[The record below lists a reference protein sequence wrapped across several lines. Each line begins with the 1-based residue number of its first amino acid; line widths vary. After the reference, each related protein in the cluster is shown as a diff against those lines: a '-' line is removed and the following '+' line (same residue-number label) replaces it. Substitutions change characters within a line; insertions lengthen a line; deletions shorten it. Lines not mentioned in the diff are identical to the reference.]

1 MFIAALFI
9 HFKAGKQLWCPSE
22 VAYGDTCL
30 PHKLLRQDKWA
41 VDIPW
46 LNIIQNQRE
55 TTKPQGTWRKAQST
69 LLKEG
74 WGLYVVTSVINQSKP
89 SDRGD
94 SGERQRTPG
103 ESTGFQGAEID
114 SADDRCPLAHSGVDH
129 DAYTSL
135 EQGSPCNLL
144 STVPRISHKALLL
157 LSLTCVWSVAW
168 PAWEKI
174 QL

>member
-1 MFIAALFI
+1 MEESPK
-9 HFKAGKQLWCPSE
+9 H
-22 VAYGDTCL
+22 
-30 PHKLLRQDKWA
+30 
-41 VDIPW
+41 
-46 LNIIQNQRE
+46 
-55 TTKPQGTWRKAQST
+55 TTKGRLGAVCHHLSDKPEQSQ
-69 LLKEG
+69 
-74 WGLYVVTSVINQSKP
+74 VTE
-89 SDRGD
+89 GD

-114 SADDRCPLAHSGVDH
+114 SADGRCPLAHSGVDH